1 MRIAEV
7 ACPVPLH
14 KPFHYEAPAGLPVE
28 AGRRVRVPFGPR
40 RLTGLVLSVFEGEP
54 ERPLKKLEAVID
66 PEPALDA
73 SMVELARWM
82 AKRYGAPI
90 GECVKA
96 LVPVFVKSLY
106 ETVPPEEFIRPRRE
120 APPKPAFTL
129 TPGQD
134 HALTTLLA
142 KLDSKTF
149 SPVLLYG
156 VPASGK
162 TEVYLRLIRRALQDG
177 GQALFLLPE
186 ISLTQP
192 FFEEFSAS
200 LDVPVVLWHSRLGA
214 RERRRAWLGLK
225 RGQIKV
231 VVGAR
236 SAALLPLPN
245 LRVAVLDEEQDE
257 SFKQEGQSPL
267 YHAREVALERGRKA
281 GALVVMGSATPS
293 LEVWE
298 MAKNGQAELV
308 AMPDRVSQI
317 ARPDVGV
324 LPPPPF
330 GRVLSEELIKRM
342 KDRLA
347 KGEQSILLVNRRGFS
362 TLVMCF
368 KCGWVDR
375 CPECGVAKI
384 QHELPGGGFELRC
397 HHCEAK
403 GPVPPFCPTCKN
415 DALRI
420 AGTGTQKVVSEV
432 KKAVAGARVLRM
444 DRDTVSKEHKEE
456 SRIYER
462 FLNKEADILVGT
474 KLVAKSFHFPEVTLV
489 GVVDAD
495 TMLNMPDFRSSE
507 RTMQLLAQVAGRS
520 GRAGK
525 KGEVLL
531 QTLHPEHL
539 AIAKTVRGDY
549 AEFADAELALRR
561 ELGYPPFS
569 TLLRLVWTGEEEPAV
584 GNAAQAACDALR
596 AALSSS
602 GHEVVGPAPAVLRM
616 QGRKFRYHA
625 LIKAPLDRV
634 EQALQACRAVP
645 PPSGLKLKVNVDP
658 YDFF

>member
-14 KPFHYEAPAGLPVE
+14 KTYHYEVPAGWTVTP
-28 AGRRVRVPFGPR
+28 GRRVRISFGPR
-40 RLTGLVLSVFEGEP
+40 RLTGVVFSVFDGEP
-54 ERPLKKLEAVID
+54 ERPLKKLESVVD
-66 PEPALDA
+66 GEPALEPAMLD
-73 SMVELARWM
+73 LARWL
-82 AKRYGAPI
+82 ARRYGAPI

-96 LVPVFVKSLY
+96 LLPQFVKSLS
-106 ETVPPEEFIRPRRE
+106 EPVPPEEFLAKRAEPSTR
-120 APPKPAFTL
+120 PAFTL
-129 TPGQD
+129 TPSQQNAVD
-134 HALTTLLA
+134 VLFS
-142 KLDSKTF
+142 KLDSRSF
-149 SPVLLYG
+149 SSVLLYG

-162 TEVYLRLIRRALQDG
+162 TEVYLRLIRKAIADG

-192 FFEEFSAS
+192 FFDEFSAS

-267 YHAREVALERGRKA
+267 YHARDVALHRAKDA
-281 GALVVMGSATPS
+281 GALVVLGSATPS
-293 LEVWE
+293 LEAWD
-298 MAKNGQAELV
+298 MARTGQAELL

-317 ARPDVGV
+317 ARPEVGV
-324 LPPPPF
+324 LPPP
-330 GRVLSEELIKRM
+330 GWGKILSDTLVASM
-342 KDRLA
+342 KERLSR
-347 KGEQSILLVNRRGFS
+347 GEQSILLVNRRGFS
-362 TLVMCF
+362 TLVMCY

-384 QHELPGGGFELRC
+384 QHELPDGKFELRC

-403 GPVPPFCPTCKN
+403 GPVPPACPTCKN

-420 AGTGTQKVVSEV
+420 AGTGTQKVVAEV
-432 KKAVAGARVLRM
+432 KKALPGARVLRM

-462 FLNKEADILVGT
+462 FLNKEADVLVGT
-474 KLVAKSFHFPEVTLV
+474 KLVAKSFHFPDCTLV

-549 AEFADAELALRR
+549 GEFADAELALRR

-569 TLLRLVWTGEEEPAV
+569 TLLRLVWSGPDEPAV

-625 LIKAPLDRV
+625 LIKTPTDRL
-634 EQALQACRAVP
+634 EQALLAARAAP
-645 PPSGLKLKVNVDP
+645 CPSAVKLKVNVDP